1 MRLGRQLGILLVF
14 SLALAFVLPSA
25 LAAEIDAELYNQLA
39 KNSQVSVIIEYK
51 NPSDI
56 RTAGATI
63 KSLESDTVFSATVS
77 SSKLQQLRQ
86 DPNVK
91 AIYYDYPVRTNL
103 DVSAGIVNAT
113 QVWDLQFNSQN
124 IRGQDQSVCVIDTGI
139 KLQIPYLCC
148 IYYSCTN
155 I

>member
-1 MRLGRQLGILLVF
+1 MGWRRGIGNLLILT
-14 SLALAFVLPSA
+14 LALAILLPSA
-25 LAAEIDAELYNQLA
+25 LAAEIDSEIYTQLGQ
-39 KNSQVSVIIEYK
+39 NSQVSIIIEYK

-56 RTAGATI
+56 KISGVDI

-103 DVSAGIVNAT
+103 DVSAGKVNAT
-113 QVWDLQFNSQN
+113 QVWDLQ
-124 IRGQDQSVCVIDTGI
+124 
-139 KLQIPYLCC
+139 
-148 IYYSCTN
+148 
-155 I
+155 